1 MSLLGRSSP
10 PRSGRAKE
18 ITLLALLLSTG
29 VVGFQLG
36 IDALFGRAGGGLAH
50 APRDMLI
57 SVPAA
62 LVAAWLG
69 LRIAPRPDSERRP
82 GFAVALNRAALVSL
96 TFMVLFVPSALL
108 GRFFA
113 SASIT
118 VVPGAFP
125 SEGAIPGLAA
135 QALRSVSD
143 ALIGQVLG
151 LPLLLAAFLL
161 PGQARPSPR
170 TTGLRRPSL
179 LVAVGASLAAVAYF
193 VSPGA
198 AAAMA
203 AVPPA
208 ASAPSMTTAAAN
220 PCASAPHD
228 TFNISAINVDMPL
241 NRYGVHDPNG
251 FMYGRVAGTHCCAPA
266 P

>member
-1 MSLLGRSSP
+1 MSFLGRSSP

-29 VVGFQLG
+29 VVGFQFG
-36 IDALFGRAGGGLAH
+36 IDALFGRPGSGLAQV
-50 APRDMLI
+50 PRDMLI

-62 LVAAWLG
+62 AGGRLGRPPVRAPAGLGAA
-69 LRIAPRPDSERRP
+69 P

-125 SEGAIPGLAA
+125 VRRGDRGPGRAGAA
-135 QALRSVSD
+135 QRRRRADRPG
-143 ALIGQVLG
+143 AG

-161 PGQARPSPR
+161 LGQARPSPR
-170 TTGLRRPSL
+170 AR
-179 LVAVGASLAAVAYF
+179 A
-193 VSPGA
+193 
-198 AAAMA
+198 
-203 AVPPA
+203 
-208 ASAPSMTTAAAN
+208 
-220 PCASAPHD
+220 
-228 TFNISAINVDMPL
+228 
-241 NRYGVHDPNG
+241 
-251 FMYGRVAGTHCCAPA
+251 
-266 P
+266 